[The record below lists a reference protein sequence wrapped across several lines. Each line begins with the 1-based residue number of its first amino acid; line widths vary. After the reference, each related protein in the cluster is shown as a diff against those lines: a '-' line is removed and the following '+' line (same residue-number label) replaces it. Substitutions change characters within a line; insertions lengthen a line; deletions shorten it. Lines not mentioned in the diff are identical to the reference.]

1 MVSYKFCEKLIAKA
15 IASIEVIIFGEEIR
29 PAYDRV
35 HLSEFF
41 AGKTAD
47 DLLMAPAGWYAEN
60 NILLHT
66 GDPIQNID
74 RANKTVHSF
83 KALHSLT
90 IY

>member
-1 MVSYKFCEKLIAKA
+1 MKIIVIGNGMVSYKFCEKLIARH

-47 DLLMAPAGWYAEN
+47 DLLMAERSHCHVWRKVWIY
-60 NILLHT
+60 
-66 GDPIQNID
+66 
-74 RANKTVHSF
+74 RACH
-83 KALHSLT
+83 
-90 IY
+90 